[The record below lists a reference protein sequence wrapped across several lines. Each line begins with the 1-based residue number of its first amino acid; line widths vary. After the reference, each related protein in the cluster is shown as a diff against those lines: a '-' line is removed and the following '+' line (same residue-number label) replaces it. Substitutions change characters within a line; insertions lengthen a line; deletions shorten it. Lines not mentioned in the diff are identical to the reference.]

1 MTERR
6 NNMNYAVVN
15 PTTKRVENII
25 SADSSVIE
33 TVQNASGMLMIP
45 AEGVPLQISDTFDP
59 DTGLFFRDGTE
70 VLCIPTVSEM
80 IQNMI
85 DAYTKELIEGGIL

>member
-1 MTERR
+1 MPGPERLQEMRRRIPGAAAAASGTGTETTEQPEVQEPYGFAGMTERR

-45 AEGVPLQISDTFDP
+45 AEGVPL
-59 DTGLFFRDGTE
+59 
-70 VLCIPTVSEM
+70 
-80 IQNMI
+80 
-85 DAYTKELIEGGIL
+85 